1 MKRID
6 ARKAIGEICRLHDYR
21 LSRVSLDMGKAENY
35 LSKMLTRGDM
45 PQTDTMARM
54 LDHLGYGLYAVPYE
68 EAHES
73 AGTIQLTY
81 EGQGTK

>member
-1 MKRID
+1 MKRVY
-6 ARKAIGEICRLHDYR
+6 ASKAIGEICRLHDYR

-54 LDHLGYGLYAVPYE
+54 LDHLGYGLYAVPYDE
-68 EAHES
+68 VPDS
-73 AGTIQLTY
+73 AGAMQLTY
-81 EGQGTK
+81 KGQETK